1 MTKKKLHRWYRI
13 HNRHIERH
21 ALCMSLRQ
29 KQWNYH
35 KKQYFTECMP
45 ETRRASSLL
54 SDKRKELTCIILW
67 VQQINLM
74 RTKTKSHP
82 KPKRVLLKESTRQNF
97 PFIYFVRS
105 PNRRNAKYFLACL
118 SRKFIISWLSLWPQ
132 PVLWII
138 SVQGIQEMKLVYW
151 HHIKFSIK
159 TKLFVYFGLVCISLF
174 CFENNDENGKID
186 DLAASSNEFKW
197 ETLRNYSIERSKWAF
212 VRGSNYVENFS
223 ASEWK

>member
-1 MTKKKLHRWYRI
+1 
-13 HNRHIERH
+13 
-21 ALCMSLRQ
+21 
-29 KQWNYH
+29 
-35 KKQYFTECMP
+35 MP

-132 PVLWII
+132 SVLWII
-138 SVQGIQEMKLVYW
+138 SAQGFKKWNLYIGIILNSASKQNYSYISVWSAFHYFVLRTMMKTAKMTTLR
-151 HHIKFSIK
+151 HLR
-159 TKLFVYFGLVCISLF
+159 TNL
-174 CFENNDENGKID
+174 NGKLYEITLSR
-186 DLAASSNEFKW
+186 DLNERLFAAPITLKTFQQVNENK
-197 ETLRNYSIERSKWAF
+197 LKRM
-212 VRGSNYVENFS
+212 
-223 ASEWK
+223 